1 MGEDPMTPA
10 TRLSELPAGGRATI
24 AAMTEGKA
32 AMTRLREMGVV
43 PGARIQ
49 LVRRAPLGDP
59 IEISLRGALLSLR
72 RSEAD
77 QIEVISE

>member
-1 MGEDPMTPA
+1 MSDP
-10 TRLSELPAGGRATI
+10 TRLSDLPTGCQATVTAMPAGQ
-24 AAMTEGKA
+24 A

-43 PGARIQ
+43 PGTKFQ

-59 IEISLRGALLSLR
+59 IEISLRGSLLSLR

-77 QIEVISE
+77 QIEVTLS